1 MRFWFLCLS
10 TGPFVSAI
18 FIPAAPVHDSRPPS
32 PTVFLWLQT
41 HLLGSTFKR
50 KNNVYFCFFSSSHT
64 QFNVMPQIWLAVWN
78 NLQNLT
84 LQASSILP
92 VCILSILSW
101 VSRFYALQYAHDIS
115 PCFILGMIKS
125 VAISF
130 SQVYF
135 VLRNLLF
142 APRVGSLI
150 LPLTRLTLFIPRL
163 MLSLWVWHMSSGF
176 WLLGSAQPFEMQLG
190 KMSSA
195 N

>member
-1 MRFWFLCLS
+1 MGLS
-10 TGPFVSAI
+10 FFFASAI
-18 FIPAAPVHDSRPPS
+18 FISAALVYNSRPPS
-32 PTVFLWLQT
+32 PTSSLWLQT

-64 QFNVMPQIWLAVWN
+64 QLNVMPQIWLAVWN

-115 PCFILGMIKS
+115 PCFILGMIES

-135 VLRNLLF
+135 ALRNLLF
-142 APRVGSLI
+142 APRVDSLS
-150 LPLTRLTLFIPRL
+150 LPLTW
-163 MLSLWVWHMSSGF
+163 LSLLPNRCSLFGFGRCPLASGF
-176 WLLGSAQPFEMQLG
+176 WAPLSLFKCNLVRCQAQMKTEL
-190 KMSSA
+190 
-195 N
+195 